1 MTLSTSTENCPDLL
15 TSGIDLPCA
24 TCDTGRS
31 LAALGFCCRD
41 FRSTLRCFATGVTV
55 VTALAPDGEPIGLTI
70 NSFNSVSLDPP
81 LILWSLSLGSPMLNA
96 FQRASHYSVNVLS
109 VDQQNLSDRFAE
121 RRVDHFVDLPQ
132 RAGLGGAPLIEGCC
146 AWFECANQTQY
157 PGGDHL
163 IFVGLVERFARGKAE
178 SPLLFHD
185 ARYCRIDASRTT
197 D

>member
-41 FRSTLRCFATGVTV
+41 FRSTLGCFATGVTV

-81 LILWSLSLGSPMLNA
+81 LILWSLSLGSPMLESFRN
-96 FQRASHYSVNVLS
+96 ASHYSVNVLS
-109 VDQQNLSDRFAE
+109 ADQQNLSDRFASRSNE
-121 RRVDHFVDLPQ
+121 HFADLPQ
-132 RAGLGGAPLIEGCC
+132 RSSGPAIIRSMFFRLTSRISRTVLRSAASITSSTCR
-146 AWFECANQTQY
+146 N
-157 PGGDHL
+157 
-163 IFVGLVERFARGKAE
+163 ARGWA
-178 SPLLFHD
+178 
-185 ARYCRIDASRTT
+185 ARR
-197 D
+197 